1 MSDALTL
8 RGQRVVLIGGTS
20 GIGRAVAAAALAD
33 GAEVVVASSDP
44 AKVEAAAARLG
55 DGARGAVV
63 DVKDEASV
71 ADLFE
76 RIGGLDHLVYTA
88 GDWGPHVMGGPVETI
103 DVAQLNEGLKV
114 RFWGALLAVKH
125 ARSRLA
131 ANGSVTLTS
140 GVLTHRPP
148 KGAPLVAAF
157 GGAMEHLAR
166 GLAVDLAP
174 IRVNAVCPGL
184 VLTETWAQAP
194 AEAISGMTGRN
205 LLPRA
210 ATLAEAAEAYLY
222 AMRAGY
228 TTGQVLVVDGGG
240 LLV

>member
-1 MSDALTL
+1 MSGALSL
-8 RGQRVVLIGGTS
+8 RGRRVVAIGGSS
-20 GIGRAVAAAALAD
+20 GIGRAVAEAALAE
-33 GAEVVVASSDP
+33 GAEVVGASSNP
-44 AKVEAAAARLG
+44 ANVEAAVARLG
-55 DGARGAVV
+55 AGASGAVV
-63 DVKDEASV
+63 DVRDAAGIAAFFQSLG
-71 ADLFE
+71 A
-76 RIGGLDHLVYTA
+76 LDHLVYTA
-88 GDWGPHVMGGPVETI
+88 GDWGPHMMGGPVESI
-103 DVAQLNEGLKV
+103 DFAQVNEGLKV
-114 RFWGALLAVKH
+114 RFWGALMAVKH

-194 AEAISGMTGRN
+194 AEAISQMTGRN

-210 ATLAEAAEAYLY
+210 ATLAEAVEAYLY
-222 AMRAGY
+222 AMRGGY